1 MILLQWLDDLLSLF
15 YPKLCQ
21 SCGKS
26 LFYKEEI
33 ICLQCKLHLPETGFH
48 LEKDNA
54 LEQFFW
60 GRVPFE
66 RASAFLYFVKKGNV
80 QHLIHRLKYKGK
92 EEIGIYLGKLYGKK
106 LIQSEDFRSIDFI
119 VPVPLHLSKLKL
131 RGYNQS
137 ELFANGLSE
146 SMNVP
151 VNTTILIRQ
160 KASETQTRKSRFK
173 RWENVKEIF
182 TIENGEVFENK
193 HLLLVDDVI
202 TTGATLESCAGI
214 LLKISG
220 VKVSVAS
227 IAVAGL

>member
-1 MILLQWLDDLLSLF
+1 MILLRWLDDLLSLF

-21 SCGKS
+21 ACGKS

-33 ICLQCKLHLPETGFH
+33 ICLQCKLHLPKTGFH

-60 GRVPFE
+60 GRVPFV
-66 RASAFLYFVKKGNV
+66 RASAFLYFVKKGNI

-92 EEIGIYLGKLYGKK
+92 EEIGIYLGKLYGKE

-182 TIENGEVFENK
+182 TIENGEIFENK

-214 LLKISG
+214 LLKIPG